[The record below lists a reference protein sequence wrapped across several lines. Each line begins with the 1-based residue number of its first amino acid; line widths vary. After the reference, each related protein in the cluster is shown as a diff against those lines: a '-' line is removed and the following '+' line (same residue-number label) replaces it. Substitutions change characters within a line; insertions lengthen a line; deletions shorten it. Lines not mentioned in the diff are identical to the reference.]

1 MIHDNKYGLTFFYL
15 EESEMFRI
23 ENVIDLRLK
32 QRIYF
37 PFSFFFQGKKCPQR
51 VKRTCFGCWATVSPF
66 GYLLLKYQMKR
77 IFYLFI
83 FICLFISL
91 M

>member
-15 EESEMFRI
+15 EENEMFRI

-37 PFSFFFQGKKCPQR
+37 SLFFFFPR
-51 VKRTCFGCWATVSPF
+51 
-66 GYLLLKYQMKR
+66 
-77 IFYLFI
+77 
-83 FICLFISL
+83 
-91 M
+91 